1 MTAVL
6 NPKLPGINK
15 DGKSIRRRGMRRR
28 RNSSFWS
35 FDHLVFELKDYGMVI
50 NVKKRFGEDKKIEIL
65 KNINAI
71 VNGGEV
77 MAIMGPSGAGKTS
90 LLESATLNQPS
101 NATITG
107 TVTLNNMPLTR
118 DLFQRHCYIV
128 NQIDYLASK
137 FTCRETL
144 VFAAKNCISDDKL
157 IKTLIDELI
166 QRLGL
171 KECEN
176 VRVGNPHS
184 PGLSGGQKR
193 RLSVCLALIKRP
205 RCLFLDEP
213 TSGLDAVSAFKV
225 CEHIKEVAHTHN
237 LAAFMT
243 IHQPNTKIYNT
254 FHKLMLLC
262 KGEVVYFGP
271 SGAAEDFF
279 EKLGYKLPPKTN
291 ISDYM
296 LDVLEDPSFDN
307 EKLTAVTDQFEY
319 LIKDRLKL
327 KNKNISTLEVRP
339 KPSLAIQTL
348 TNIHK
353 QAISIKRDPMLYS
366 SRFFS
371 FILSSSFFGLVYF
384 SSRKRNQ
391 EQVLPRLWLHL
402 WFVGVPTMKC
412 AVIIF
417 GHSTEVLEFSRNVHN
432 GIMHP
437 MPFFVARLLQIPM
450 MISLSI
456 ASLTTGG
463 YVMCNWNP
471 EKYVTMVLIHSLLM
485 TCCEFTA
492 ELCSVAA
499 SQAPIGILIYL
510 ALWFMQFLFSGMLV
524 QDDDVVWP
532 IKIFCYILP
541 KRYALHSMLYSE
553 YTGSTFE
560 GTQPCNVTTET
571 ATFCYSGGFKC
582 ATRTCYGR
590 TGTQV
595 LDSLHHIFTLITSE
609 NKIALH
615 VSYMIIYLTTA
626 KVLYIIRILRNLK

>member
-128 NQIDYLASK
+128 NQIDYLATR

-144 VFAAKNCISDDKL
+144 VFAAKNCIGDTKL
-157 IKTLIDELI
+157 IHTLIDELI

-176 VRVGNPHS
+176 VRVGDENN

-205 RCLFLDEP
+205 RVLFLDEP
-213 TSGLDAVSAFKV
+213 TSGLDTTSAYKT
-225 CEHIKEVAHTHN
+225 CLCIKEVAHTHN

-254 FHKLMLLC
+254 FHKLMLLS
-262 KGEVVYFGP
+262 KGELVYFGP
-271 SGAAEDFF
+271 SAAAENFF
-279 EKLGYKLPPKTN
+279 AKLGCMLPDKTN

-296 LDVLEDPSFDN
+296 LDVLEARSFDVGALKTV
-307 EKLTAVTDQFEY
+307 EDRFGHLKQ
-319 LIKDRLKL
+319 DRLKL
-327 KNKNISTLEVRP
+327 RNKNISTLECRP
-339 KPSLAIQTL
+339 KPNLGRQIL
-348 TNIHK
+348 TNLHK
-353 QAISIKRDPMLYS
+353 QGVCIKRDPLLYS

-371 FILSSSFFGLVYF
+371 FIISSTFFGLVYI

-391 EQVLPRLWLHL
+391 AQVLPRLWLHL
-402 WFVGVPTMKC
+402 WFVGVPTMKS
-412 AVIIF
+412 AVVIF
-417 GHSTEVLEFSRNVHN
+417 GHSTEIIEFSRSVHN

-437 MPFFVARLLQIPM
+437 LPFFVARLLQIPM
-450 MISLSI
+450 MMLLSI
-456 ASLTTGG
+456 ASITTGG
-463 YVMCNWNP
+463 YVMCNWAP
-471 EKYVTMVLIHSLLM
+471 KGYVSMILIHAMIL
-485 TCCEFTA
+485 TCNEFTA
-492 ELCSVAA
+492 ELCAA
-499 SQAPIGILIYL
+499 VVSNAPVGVLIFL
-510 ALWFMQFLFSGMLV
+510 GTWFMNFLFSGMLV
-524 QDDDVVWP
+524 QDKDVVWP
-532 IKIFCYILP
+532 IKIYCYLLP
-541 KRYALHSMLYSE
+541 HRYALHSMV
-553 YTGSTFE
+553 YTEFTGTTFE
-560 GTQPCNVTTET
+560 GTYPCNATTEESM
-571 ATFCYSGGFKC
+571 CYPGGFAC
-582 ATRTCYGR
+582 PTRVCFGR
-590 TGTQV
+590 TGSQV
-595 LDSLHHIFTLITSE
+595 LDSLHNTFTLLTSE
-609 NKIALH
+609 NKMLEYLWYMTIYI
-615 VSYMIIYLTTA
+615 VSV
-626 KVLYIIRILRNLK
+626 KVLYIWCILRNLK